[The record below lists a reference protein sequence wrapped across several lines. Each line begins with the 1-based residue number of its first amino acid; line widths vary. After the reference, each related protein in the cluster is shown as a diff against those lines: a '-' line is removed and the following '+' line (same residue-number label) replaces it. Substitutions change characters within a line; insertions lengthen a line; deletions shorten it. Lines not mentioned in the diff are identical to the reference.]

1 LNGQEYVSPLQ
12 RATELDVDNLFVE
25 VEEFDCLHD
34 EGKLLYEKAK
44 ESVSKST
51 LLDNKGTF
59 HAYDKV
65 RLRAKKQF
73 YEYKYAGTFRKP
85 RHILIHDI

>member
-65 RLRAKKQF
+65 RLRAKNSF
-73 YEYKYAGTFRKP
+73 MNINMPGLFVSPGTF
-85 RHILIHDI
+85 